1 MDYMLCTMS
10 HTGDFGSSQ
19 NKAYLW
25 TYEYQRD
32 WDEDGVRQQL
42 KVTQLLNVCASIWAP
57 KPSSLWSTSGSTHVE
72 AAGTYVANS
81 VTWVLPLES
90 ETLKSVAGKA
100 PRGLAQMLQRLS
112 LKATMSHLAPCAR
125 NIFVQRNT
133 RGHGYSPEWHM
144 EQIYQRPT
152 KKSPK
157 HTESLIFILGVP
169 YSLLFPKDYFPNL
182 GIRLTRLRPD
192 LLLMAKAYTSLPLMC
207 IHWFKHHNIMK
218 LCLCFIY
225 GDKWGNQG

>member
-1 MDYMLCTMS
+1 MPASEPQNQAPSALQVVPHMWKQQG
-10 HTGDFGSSQ
+10 HTLQTQSPGS
-19 NKAYLW
+19 YLW
-25 TYEYQRD
+25 NQKL
-32 WDEDGVRQQL
+32 W
-42 KVTQLLNVCASIWAP
+42 KVLLE
-57 KPSSLWSTSGSTHVE
+57 K
-72 AAGTYVANS
+72 
-81 VTWVLPLES
+81 LPGAWHRCS
-90 ETLKSVAGKA
+90 KGCHS
-100 PRGLAQMLQRLS
+100 R
-112 LKATMSHLAPCAR
+112 ATMSHLAPCAR

-157 HTESLIFILGVP
+157 HTESLIFILGIP